1 MKKIILLVLV
11 FVFVL
16 LSVCF
21 VFNRVGYISNCI
33 NEAKQYENA
42 AEMISVFW
50 KKTFPADVFGIV
62 SSIPLIIICLI
73 FSIKEI
79 RTSNTDH
86 AIRLTYEEYK
96 EKVKQKK
103 IEKTKKKM
111 RDLQEKL
118 QKESTE

>member
-1 MKKIILLVLV
+1 MKKILSFVFFVFLLVSSGCLLIYETCFFVNQTATYREVFPNNYWEIMKINYGILPLRLVFYAVVIAFCILV
-11 FVFVL
+11 FVK
-16 LSVCF
+16 ST
-21 VFNRVGYISNCI
+21 
-33 NEAKQYENA
+33 NA
-42 AEMISVFW
+42 
-50 KKTFPADVFGIV
+50 
-62 SSIPLIIICLI
+62 
-73 FSIKEI
+73 
-79 RTSNTDH
+79 NH